1 MKHTTCTLLGLG
13 LTALAPLVSAQ
24 EQQTAA
30 QATTPAAA
38 TPAETQPAPQAA
50 APAAAQPAPQAAA
63 PAKAQP
69 APQAAAPA
77 EAQPAPQAAAPAE
90 AQPAPQ
96 AAAPAEA
103 QPAPQA
109 AAPAEAQPAPQTRED
124 SAAPS
129 PKEVKE
135 VFSYLV
141 GYRFGQEMAM
151 QASTIRIDDFNKEL
165 FFKAIEDGLKNT
177 VDPTMEDKDVAA
189 CMNALMD
196 TLQERAAK
204 LSSEN
209 LKKGEAFLKEN
220 AAREGVVTT
229 KSGLQYKVIKAGEG
243 RKYNEKKDGKN
254 AVCSVT
260 YEGRLIDG
268 TVFDK
273 TDTPID
279 MPINRVVPGFSE
291 ALKLMPI
298 GSEWEVVIPASLGY
312 GEEGPGII
320 GNNATLIFRLKM
332 EDIKPGKGTAENP
345 IELTPEILQQ
355 LQQQGLQEVPTK

>member
-1 MKHTTCTLLGLG
+1 LGLG
-13 LTALAPLVSAQ
+13 LTALAPFVSAQ

-30 QATTPAAA
+30 QADTPAATA
-38 TPAETQPAPQAA
+38 QTEVQPAPQADAPAETQPAPQADA
-50 APAAAQPAPQAAA
+50 SAETQPAPQSS
-63 PAKAQP
+63 
-69 APQAAAPA
+69 
-77 EAQPAPQAAAPAE
+77 EASP
-90 AQPAPQ
+90 
-96 AAAPAEA
+96 
-103 QPAPQA
+103 
-109 AAPAEAQPAPQTRED
+109 T
-124 SAAPS
+124 PS

-135 VFSYLV
+135 VFSYLM

-177 VDPTMEDKDVAA
+177 VDPTMESKDVAA
-189 CMNALMD
+189 CMNALMG

-220 AAREGVVTT
+220 AAKEGVKTT
-229 KSGLQYKVIKAGEG
+229 ESGLQYKVIKAGEG

-268 TVFDK
+268 TIFDK

-332 EDIKPGKGTAENP
+332 EDIKPGKGTADNP

-355 LQQQGLQEVPTK
+355 LQQQGLQEVPSK